1 MDDIKTMNKNPIVF
15 AMANPVPEIY
25 PDEASKS
32 AFIVAS
38 GRSDFPNQI
47 NNSLVFPGIF
57 RGALDARITSITDKM
72 KIAAA
77 HALANSIKPSRKKI
91 LPSTLDKSVAAKIA
105 KAVIAASK
113 NE

>member
-1 MDDIKTMNKNPIVF
+1 MLQEEAIFK
-15 AMANPVPEIY
+15 
-25 PDEASKS
+25 PDKQLSCS
-32 AFIVAS
+32 RNF
-38 GRSDFPNQI
+38 Q
-47 NNSLVFPGIF
+47 
-57 RGALDARITSITDKM
+57 GALDARITSITDKM